1 LVLPVPESKN
11 NMTDVGLT
19 LASVLLRRLE
29 EEPDAVA
36 CWLVGGDGEGVAV
49 TVRELLARAFQF
61 AARYGKASDRR
72 EVVAVCLYH
81 GLDLH
86 AAFVGALL
94 AGHIPTMIAP
104 PSPRMEATKYTDSF
118 RRMLRHI
125 RPAFAVA
132 DGATL
137 ERLDALAL
145 KEFHGSELIDA
156 SAVGASA
163 ARFEPWEGDA
173 REVAFLQHSSGTTG
187 LQKGVALSHQSV
199 IRHNRAYAERMKL
212 TREDLIVSWLP
223 LYHDMGLVACFLLPL
238 TAGVPF
244 VELSPFDWVLRP
256 VSLFEQIHRHR
267 ATLCWMPNFAFQF
280 MADSVRASQIPDGL
294 SLRTMRAW
302 VNCSEPVQHTAHRAF
317 LERFAVYGACREQ
330 LTASYAMAENVF
342 AVTQSLP
349 GEYRAISV
357 NRRAFTDEH
366 RVEVDEG
373 DTASDDV
380 DAAAQVGDAAADRR
394 EGTLAFVSNGRPV
407 EGTQLAVLDESERPL
422 PENRVG
428 ELAVRGEYLFEG
440 YFRRDD
446 LTQQALTVG
455 GDYKN
460 DGLQDDADGLGGK
473 TDDRRWFKTGDLGFV
488 RDGEVYVTGRLKD
501 LVIIQ
506 GRNFYPADVER
517 LVANV
522 EGVAAGRV
530 VVFGLTDER
539 AGTEGLIVLAEAERS
554 EGDDARR
561 LALRIRNAVAQELD
575 CAPRDVRVVPPRWLV
590 KSTAGKLARA
600 DNRSKYVE
608 HFMKADAGSPAYV

>member
-1 LVLPVPESKN
+1 MRDE
-11 NMTDVGLT
+11 GLT
-19 LASVLLRRLE
+19 LARVLLRRLE

-36 CWLVGGDGEGVAV
+36 CWLVGGDGACVAV
-49 TVRELLARAFQF
+49 TVRELLARAFEF
-61 AARYGKASDRR
+61 AARYGAASGGRKG
-72 EVVAVCLYH
+72 VAVCLYH

-94 AGHIPTMIAP
+94 AGPIPTMIAP
-104 PSPRMEATKYTDSF
+104 PSPRMEAAKYTDSF
-118 RRMLRHI
+118 RRMLHHI
-125 RPAFAVA
+125 RPAVAVA

-145 KEFHGSELIDA
+145 KEFPGSELIDA

-163 ARFEPWEGDA
+163 ARLEPREGDA

-199 IRHNRAYAERMKL
+199 IRHNRAYAERIKL

-223 LYHDMGLVACFLLPL
+223 LYHDMGLIACFLLPL

-256 VSLFEQIHRHR
+256 VSLFEQIARHR

-280 MADSVRASQIPDGL
+280 MAETVRASQIPDGL
-294 SLRTMRAW
+294 SLRTIRAW
-302 VNCSEPVQHTAHRAF
+302 VNCSEPVQHSAHRAF
-317 LERFAVYGACREQ
+317 LERFGEYGARREQ

-349 GEYRAISV
+349 GEYHILSV

-373 DTASDDV
+373 DTATDEDNTAAGRGDTAAHEV
-380 DAAAQVGDAAADRR
+380 DAAAKVGD
-394 EGTLAFVSNGRPV
+394 GTLAFVSNGRPV
-407 EGTQLAVLDESERPL
+407 EGTQLAVLDEGERPL

-446 LTQQALTVG
+446 LTQKALT
-455 GDYKN
+455 
-460 DGLQDDADGLGGK
+460 ADGDFAH
-473 TDDRRWFKTGDLGFV
+473 TV
-488 RDGEVYVTGRLKD
+488 
-501 LVIIQ
+501 
-506 GRNFYPADVER
+506 
-517 LVANV
+517 
-522 EGVAAGRV
+522 
-530 VVFGLTDER
+530 
-539 AGTEGLIVLAEAERS
+539 
-554 EGDDARR
+554 
-561 LALRIRNAVAQELD
+561 
-575 CAPRDVRVVPPRWLV
+575 
-590 KSTAGKLARA
+590 
-600 DNRSKYVE
+600 
-608 HFMKADAGSPAYV
+608 